1 MCGIVGYIGNN
12 AVAEELLAGLKNL
25 EYRGYDSAGIALNDN
40 KKIAVFKASGK
51 LANLNAVLHEKNI
64 EKYSSFM
71 GIGHI
76 RWATHGAPTIE
87 NAHPHLSNDGNLV
100 LVHNG
105 IIENYKELRQKL
117 QNQGVVFHSQTD
129 TEVAVHL
136 FAEEYKKCGSLEQ
149 AIRRGLPQLKGAFA
163 FVIMHHNESDKII
176 AVRKNAPLI
185 IGCGKN
191 ENYVASDIPALL
203 GKVSYIIH
211 LDDDE
216 MAVVKKDEV
225 VVKGINGQ
233 VIHKEREKVDM
244 AADVISKN
252 GYAHFML
259 KEIYEQPA
267 ILRKV
272 MQAHVK
278 NQSIYLDDAKV
289 NVDFAKVQKIVIV
302 ACGTSLHAAMVAKK
316 VWEEWLHLP
325 VLVEAASEFIY
336 QTNLIDEQTL
346 VIGVSQSG
354 ETADTITA
362 LKLAQKY
369 KAQIMVLT
377 NRVDSSIVRYASSV
391 VPLNAG
397 VEISV
402 AATKSY
408 MAQLAAFY
416 WFGLLM
422 AQNLNKISLAEFK
435 NKLNILTQLPE
446 KIEEILSHQNDIEAI
461 AQKLAKYP
469 AVVFMARG
477 FNLPTAYEAALKLK
491 EISYINANA
500 YPAGELKHGPIAL
513 LDKNMPVLA
522 LFEGGE
528 TAQKLLSNCE
538 EAKARH
544 APVIGIGGVKCAD
557 VFDEYIQT
565 PEVDTSFSPLLLC
578 VPVQLL
584 AYFTAKVLN
593 REIDQ
598 PRNLAK
604 SVTVE

>member
-1 MCGIVGYIGNN
+1 
-12 AVAEELLAGLKNL
+12 
-25 EYRGYDSAGIALNDN
+25 
-40 KKIAVFKASGK
+40 
-51 LANLNAVLHEKNI
+51 
-64 EKYSSFM
+64 
-71 GIGHI
+71 
-76 RWATHGAPTIE
+76 
-87 NAHPHLSNDGNLV
+87 
-100 LVHNG
+100 
-105 IIENYKELRQKL
+105 
-117 QNQGVVFHSQTD
+117 
-129 TEVAVHL
+129 
-136 FAEEYKKCGSLEQ
+136 
-149 AIRRGLPQLKGAFA
+149 
-163 FVIMHHNESDKII
+163 MHHDESDKII

-185 IGCGKN
+185 IGCGQH
-191 ENYVASDIPALL
+191 ENFVASDIPALL
-203 GKVSYIIH
+203 GKVSHIIH

-216 MAVVKKDEV
+216 MAVVKKDKV
-225 VVKGINGQ
+225 IVKDINGQ
-233 VIHKEREKVDM
+233 IIHKELEKVDM

-259 KEIYEQPA
+259 KEICEQPA

-272 MQAHVK
+272 WQNHIQNQQIVTNGAKIVVDWERVK
-278 NQSIYLDDAKV
+278 KV
-289 NVDFAKVQKIVIV
+289 VIV

-316 VWEEWLHLP
+316 VWEEWLHLS
-325 VLVEAASEFIY
+325 VQIEAASEFIY
-336 QTNLIDEQTL
+336 QTNLLDEHSL

-391 VPLNAG
+391 VALDAG

-416 WFGLLM
+416 WLGLLM
-422 AQNLNKISLAEFK
+422 AQKMNKISSAELAA
-435 NKLNILTQLPE
+435 KLQNLRQLPE
-446 KIEEILSHQNDIEAI
+446 KIEEILSHQDDIESI
-461 AQKLAKYP
+461 AQKLAKYS

-513 LDKNMPVLA
+513 LDENMPVLA
-522 LFEGGE
+522 LFEQGQN
-528 TAQKLLSNCE
+528 ASKLLSNCE

-544 APVIGIGGVKCAD
+544 APVIGIGGHKSSD
-557 VFDEYIQT
+557 IFDDYIET
-565 PEVDTSFSPLLLC
+565 PEVENCFSPLHMC
-578 VPVQLL
+578 VPIQLL
-584 AYFTAKVLN
+584 AYFTAKALH